1 MAQQAVMAQR
11 TVSSPPMLNA
21 RGLGNILWDE
31 YFKYSI
37 TFTFTT
43 GAENFQQ
50 VIPIQSDAHFIA
62 MASSYT
68 NSHEVGTTAGAGIG
82 YPYVNIWNGGAV
94 VQITDG
100 GNQHFL
106 SNIQVPVNCLF
117 GTGQLPHVWEFTHL
131 FRANTPLAINITG
144 MGAAAPFA
152 GQVIQLVFYGMKI
165 PLSHAQ
171 QIGL

>member
-1 MAQQAVMAQR
+1 MAQQAVAAQR

-37 TFTFTT
+37 VFTFPT

-62 MASSYT
+62 MASAYT
-68 NSHEVGTTAGAGIG
+68 NSHEVGNMAATTAT
-82 YPYVNIWNGGAV
+82 PNVNIWNGGAV

-106 SNIQVPVNCLF
+106 SNMQVPVNILF

-152 GQVIQLVFYGMKI
+152 AQVIQLVFYGMKV

-171 QIGL
+171 AIGL

>member
-1 MAQQAVMAQR
+1 MATQAVTAQR

-31 YFKYSI
+31 FFKYSI

-50 VIPIQSDAHFIA
+50 VIPIQSDAHFICMSTA
-62 MASSYT
+62 YT
-68 NSHEVGTTAGAGIG
+68 NSHEVGNAVATTST
-82 YPYVNIWNGGAV
+82 PYVNIWNGGAV

-106 SNIQVPVNCLF
+106 SNIQVPVNVLF
-117 GTGQLPHVWEFTHL
+117 GTGQLPHIWEFTHM

-152 GQVIQLVFYGMKI
+152 GQVIQLVFLGMKV
-165 PLSHAQ
+165 PLAHAQ
-171 QIGL
+171 AIGL